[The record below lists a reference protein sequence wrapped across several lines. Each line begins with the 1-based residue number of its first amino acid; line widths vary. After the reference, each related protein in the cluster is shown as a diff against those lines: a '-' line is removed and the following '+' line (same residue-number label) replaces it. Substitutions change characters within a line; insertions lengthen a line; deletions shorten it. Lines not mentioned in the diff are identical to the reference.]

1 MKVSRVLLLALVVPA
16 SLSAQGTAA
25 APPANPILT
34 VFRGRI
40 LPLHR
45 NLAQAFDSIPA
56 DKFSYKPTPAQL
68 TIGYVAQHVTNDNY
82 FFCNAFGDMK
92 GTRADEDT
100 STPDSVKAT
109 WPKDKLVAKLKESF
123 TFCETALGQLDD
135 AKLADRMPVTAGG
148 QTRQVTRAG
157 RVLGHAMDLA
167 DHYSQIANYMRLNN
181 ILPPTALPRPGRSG
195 GAGSNDQ

>member
-1 MKVSRVLLLALVVPA
+1 MKVSRVLLFALVVPA

-25 APPANPILT
+25 APPVNPILT

-100 STPDSVKAT
+100 STSDSVKAT

-135 AKLADRMPVTAGG
+135 AKLADQMPVTAGG

-181 ILPPTALPRPGRSG
+181 ILPPTALPRPGRGG
-195 GAGSNDQ
+195 GAGSN